1 MNGEKRTILHI
12 VEGSFLWRSPNYDD
26 LQNISSGPESR
37 ATILGM
43 ILQCLMMQGVPG
55 IIASLALTEP
65 LALIFVI
72 SKNACLMYLIVRKL
86 LIKLWQSRCLGK
98 SGQMRCLTWKVSQE

>member
-43 ILQCLMMQGVPG
+43 ILQCLMMQGG
-55 IIASLALTEP
+55 A
-65 LALIFVI
+65 
-72 SKNACLMYLIVRKL
+72 RDH
-86 LIKLWQSRCLGK
+86 RK
-98 SGQMRCLTWKVSQE
+98 SGTNRAACVDFCDIEKRMSDVLDRSKTVNQTVAVTFA